1 MWKNGAGVMMESATV
16 SAVVFPSIGASMIL
30 RRVIGKEHPAPASAV
45 LNKHF
50 RHPASASAFP
60 WRCGSAFPAQH
71 RASFREAY
79 GIEVPIGLGFKR
91 R

>member
-1 MWKNGAGVMMESATV
+1 MWKNGAGVMMESTTV

-30 RRVIGKEHPAPASAV
+30 RRVIGKEHPASASAV

-50 RHPASASAFP
+50 RHP
-60 WRCGSAFPAQH
+60 
-71 RASFREAY
+71 AY

>member
-1 MWKNGAGVMMESATV
+1 MWKNGAGIMMESATV

-50 RHPASASAFP
+50 REGTVHHDGV
-60 WRCGSAFPAQH
+60 R
-71 RASFREAY
+71 
-79 GIEVPIGLGFKR
+79 LGFSLAVR
-91 R
+91 ICFSCSA

>member
-30 RRVIGKEHPAPASAV
+30 RRVIGKENPASASAV

-50 RHPASASAFP
+50 RHPA
-60 WRCGSAFPAQH
+60 
-71 RASFREAY
+71 
-79 GIEVPIGLGFKR
+79 
-91 R
+91 

>member
-30 RRVIGKEHPAPASAV
+30 RRVIGKEHPAARYAV

-50 RHPASASAFP
+50 RHPA
-60 WRCGSAFPAQH
+60 
-71 RASFREAY
+71 
-79 GIEVPIGLGFKR
+79 
-91 R
+91 

>member
-1 MWKNGAGVMMESATV
+1 MWKNVGGVMMESATV

-50 RHPASASAFP
+50 RHPA
-60 WRCGSAFPAQH
+60 
-71 RASFREAY
+71 
-79 GIEVPIGLGFKR
+79 
-91 R
+91 